1 MRKSAEV
8 VLWVTYFD
16 VTKTRKEGRKIGRK
30 LAIER
35 PTAIELSKAVE
46 MLGIPYKIDKSAAYP
61 RAWWEKSGRLFVS
74 KVMPKGKLITSVA
87 KNLRNI
93 RGKESS

>member
-1 MRKSAEV
+1 MRKSAHV
-8 VLWVTYFD
+8 VLWIAYFD
-16 VTKTRKEGRKIGRK
+16 GTKTRKEGRKIGRK

-35 PTAIELSKAVE
+35 PTVDELAKAVE

-61 RAWWEKSGRLFVS
+61 RAWWEKSGRILVS
-74 KVMPKGKLITSVA
+74 KVMPKGKMIVSVA

-93 RGKESS
+93 RAKGSS

>member
-1 MRKSAEV
+1 MRKSGEV

-16 VTKTRKEGRKIGRK
+16 AAKTRKEGRKIGRK

-35 PTAIELSKAVE
+35 PTADELARAIE

-61 RAWWEKSGRLFVS
+61 RAWWEKSGRILVS
-74 KVMPKGKLITSVA
+74 KVMPKGKMIISVA
-87 KNLRNI
+87 KSLRNV
-93 RGKESS
+93 RAKGSS